1 MGIDMKAFMKP
12 ELKDRGTMEFPGI
25 ERYKDAKGN
34 VIPFIIKRLSMKEI
48 KEIRNNYKTKE
59 VYRDKR
65 NGDRPIIGNTE
76 QVAVINDYDGDS
88 AGLEIMVEAF
98 VQPKLDDPEL
108 MEYYGVHDRLDMPN
122 IIFPD
127 KDDFK
132 YADDCLMEACGLAS
146 KKNDKETVEEFKKMM
161 LLGKAM
167 TKIPLTGC
175 GLMFYGRRKGF
186 AWRNTPRWK
195 EMFVLPI
202 LPRKNWQ

>member
-1 MGIDMKAFMKP
+1 MGGDNPPYNFEKMEEKRMGIDMKAFMKP

-48 KEIRNNYKTKE
+48 KEIRNNYKTRE

-65 NGDRPIIGNTE
+65 NGDRPIIGNNG

-146 KKNDKETVEEFKKMM
+146 KKNDKETV
-161 LLGKAM
+161 
-167 TKIPLTGC
+167 
-175 GLMFYGRRKGF
+175 
-186 AWRNTPRWK
+186 
-195 EMFVLPI
+195 
-202 LPRKNWQ
+202 